1 MCPRP
6 NPQSLGVGPCLGKAS
21 REEVILA
28 DPCGP
33 RIWPSRRQPP
43 VSVTGRTSQAGGRGF
58 REEKGSGGLMGPGP
72 GRGGGSQEAGVLWAS
87 LGAGGV
93 FSAWSQ
99 VGSRDKTQGHCESPT
114 CPGHWEPTLQRLCQL
129 PALSQDSPPAS
140 CGSGSQRRLPGLLC
154 RAGLVPRAEA
164 QAMGQSPFPGQLWPS
179 SLCTLGLSRVSS
191 Q

>member
-1 MCPRP
+1 M
-6 NPQSLGVGPCLGKAS
+6 
-21 REEVILA
+21 
-28 DPCGP
+28 
-33 RIWPSRRQPP
+33 
-43 VSVTGRTSQAGGRGF
+43 SVTGRASQAGGRGF
-58 REEKGSGGLMGPGP
+58 REEKGSGGP

-140 CGSGSQRRLPGLLC
+140 CGPAPSGGFPGCSVGRGWSPGRRL
-154 RAGLVPRAEA
+154 RRWVRVR
-164 QAMGQSPFPGQLWPS
+164 F
-179 SLCTLGLSRVSS
+179 RVSS
-191 Q
+191 GCHPSAHSVSHACPHSDPQRRRRCEEGGRVK